1 MPRKAIVLLN
11 GNTLDKQGRGR
22 GAVLIM
28 GGLAAPVGTGLC
40 VGFSGELHISYRHFG
55 VATVVYM
62 LVIAIVEH
70 RISGLVI
77 RDVVI

>member
-1 MPRKAIVLLN
+1 MPRKAVVLLN

-40 VGFSGELHISYRHFG
+40 VGFSGELHISYRALRCGHCC
-55 VATVVYM
+55 VYARDRNRGASH
-62 LVIAIVEH
+62 LW
-70 RISGLVI
+70 IS
-77 RDVVI
+77 D